1 MYAHTSMIE
10 MLRRIGDTPN
20 FHLYHL
26 TSISYTFILVFRRS
40 PLDLNNL
47 PEDFIRDHS
56 KQPFDD
62 SSSAASGIYRRKKN
76 GSKDERGKVYE
87 CRFCSLKFG
96 KSQAL
101 GGHMNRHRQE
111 RETETLNQARQL
123 VFSTDNLLPQPSHQL
138 GGQPGAHG
146 SCHYPASFNMGSS
159 SLYPPRLFSGTSTTI
174 LTPPPPPPQ
183 PPHQQH
189 MYTSLPSR
197 LYSSQYPNSQ
207 TSINNYF
214 VDHYVSCSSPQLNLQ
229 NLSCTSLP
237 SPDSTYN

>member
-1 MYAHTSMIE
+1 MLIDVRDGFDAHPSAF
-10 MLRRIGDTPN
+10 L
-20 FHLYHL
+20 
-26 TSISYTFILVFRRS
+26 RS

-56 KQPFDD
+56 KKPFDD
-62 SSSAASGIYRRKKN
+62 SSSAASGIYRKKKN

-138 GGQPGAHG
+138 GGKPAAAHG
-146 SCHYPASFNMGSS
+146 TCQYPAGFNMGS
-159 SLYPPRLFSGTSTTI
+159 SLYPPRLFSGNSTTI
-174 LTPPPPPPQ
+174 SPPPPPPQ
-183 PPHQQH
+183 HQH

-197 LYSSQYPNSQ
+197 LNFAYSSQYPNSQ
-207 TSINNYF
+207 SINNYF
-214 VDHYVSCSSPQLNLQ
+214 VDHYASSSSPQPNLQ
-229 NLSCTSLP
+229 NLSCTVVPSL
-237 SPDSTYN
+237 DSTYN